1 MQKNNA
7 RKNRY
12 RIMMHKNWIIIKEN
26 IIIMQKIVETIVNKP
41 INNAEN

>member
-12 RIMMHKNWIIIKEN
+12 RIMMHKNWN